1 MFGKPHAK
9 GNFYVTPPDNLFL
22 SRFSKPS
29 LSEFR
34 EKSAKLTGAVAS
46 ALLLLG
52 GIAGSVQAGVVAD
65 GAGTEVNGNEQFP
78 TGEILSGSK
87 GVHGNNGGS
96 ASLTTDTVTIK
107 VTESAVRA
115 ESGGSAT
122 VGNENSAVNL
132 TAESASAG
140 RPTAIYANNT
150 GSILVQ
156 GDSVKAKGVSS
167 VDYEF
172 TRALYAGNNSTVT
185 VNANN
190 IVLEGKHNK
199 TGTSAR
205 AYVVHSVGSVVNI
218 GTSDS
223 DYVELRASATTEA
236 NDGNNVSRTSR
247 VIYASG
253 GKVNVAG
260 QEIVLAVSG
269 YETIGAAADQGASIS
284 LGSENSTLDI
294 DVSGTTMAIGLR
306 AEGDENDGAASI
318 VLTGSSVDI
327 NALSGNGTG
336 IGLMA
341 LNKTESSERPQETTT
356 IEIDSDSA
364 SITAD
369 GVGISAYSNSE
380 VFLNT
385 ALKLSAP
392 TAIEARGNSLVTVN
406 ADDQERT
413 VQIVGDISFATTK
426 EGSGQKLNADVQINL
441 RGDDSYWTG
450 NVKTD
455 YPNDL
460 SDDNQKISQGVSLA
474 LADGAAWNAT
484 VIENTSDE
492 SNKTE
497 AIALHNLTLE
507 NGVVNATA
515 VDQTVSV
522 NNLTVTEKGGTF
534 NAVTTQ
540 NEDGGLA
547 SSKLLAVKTS
557 QVSDGAVLTVNY
569 TGITADKLTE
579 KNVADLAAVN
589 IDGLATTEVVEEGDV
604 KGAWVRTTS
613 ATGEESTRQSE
624 NTKLESFKGVNAA
637 ALVQWR
643 NQINHLTKR
652 LGNIRQQS
660 GDIGAWARVYGGEYK
675 WSDANRVDMT
685 STTVQVGGDARMGDW
700 IVGGAFSYSDSN
712 FDVDNGNGDG
722 DLYSL
727 AVYGTRTFEKGSYV
741 DFVARYGYLKN
752 DIKVGNMDV
761 DFDSNA
767 FSLSLEGGHTFKF
780 MERAYIEPQIQLTY
794 GFAEGDNAT
803 ASNGVKIEQ
812 DDYQNLITRIG
823 LRTGFDFPNDA
834 GTIYAHASYS
844 YDFLGEA
851 DGTASKD
858 QVRASLDEDLGGGW
872 VTYGIGSQFR
882 LGERTFAYGE
892 IERSTGGDVENP
904 WAFNIGFRHLF

>member
-1 MFGKPHAK
+1 M
-9 GNFYVTPPDNLFL
+9 
-22 SRFSKPS
+22 
-29 LSEFR
+29 
-34 EKSAKLTGAVAS
+34 
-46 ALLLLG
+46 G

-122 VGNENSAVNL
+122 VGNENSAVKL

-156 GDSVKAKGVSS
+156 GDSVQAKGVSS

-269 YETIGAAADQGASIS
+269 YEAIGAAADQGASIS

-413 VQIVGDISFATTK
+413 VQIDGDISFATTK

-450 NVKTD
+450 NVKMD

-460 SDDNQKISQGVSLA
+460 SEDNQEILQGVTLA

-484 VIENTSDE
+484 VIEDSSDE

-507 NGVVNATA
+507 NGVVNATK

-522 NNLTVTEKGGTF
+522 NNLTMTEKGGTF

-540 NEDGGLA
+540 NEDGGFA
-547 SSKLLAVKTS
+547 SSKLSV
-557 QVSDGAVLTVNY
+557 
-569 TGITADKLTE
+569 
-579 KNVADLAAVN
+579 
-589 IDGLATTEVVEEGDV
+589 
-604 KGAWVRTTS
+604 
-613 ATGEESTRQSE
+613 
-624 NTKLESFKGVNAA
+624 
-637 ALVQWR
+637 
-643 NQINHLTKR
+643 
-652 LGNIRQQS
+652 
-660 GDIGAWARVYGGEYK
+660 
-675 WSDANRVDMT
+675 
-685 STTVQVGGDARMGDW
+685 
-700 IVGGAFSYSDSN
+700 
-712 FDVDNGNGDG
+712 
-722 DLYSL
+722 
-727 AVYGTRTFEKGSYV
+727 
-741 DFVARYGYLKN
+741 
-752 DIKVGNMDV
+752 
-761 DFDSNA
+761 
-767 FSLSLEGGHTFKF
+767 
-780 MERAYIEPQIQLTY
+780 
-794 GFAEGDNAT
+794 
-803 ASNGVKIEQ
+803 
-812 DDYQNLITRIG
+812 
-823 LRTGFDFPNDA
+823 
-834 GTIYAHASYS
+834 
-844 YDFLGEA
+844 
-851 DGTASKD
+851 
-858 QVRASLDEDLGGGW
+858 
-872 VTYGIGSQFR
+872 
-882 LGERTFAYGE
+882 
-892 IERSTGGDVENP
+892 
-904 WAFNIGFRHLF
+904 

>member
-1 MFGKPHAK
+1 MLP
-9 GNFYVTPPDNLFL
+9 PPDNLFL

-156 GDSVKAKGVSS
+156 GDSVQAKGVSS

-460 SDDNQKISQGVSLA
+460 SDDNKKISQGVSLA

-675 WSDANRVDMT
+675 WGDANRVDMT

-712 FDVDNGNGDG
+712 FDVDNGDGDG

>member
-1 MFGKPHAK
+1 M
-9 GNFYVTPPDNLFL
+9 
-22 SRFSKPS
+22 
-29 LSEFR
+29 
-34 EKSAKLTGAVAS
+34 
-46 ALLLLG
+46 
-52 GIAGSVQAGVVAD
+52 
-65 GAGTEVNGNEQFP
+65 
-78 TGEILSGSK
+78 
-87 GVHGNNGGS
+87 
-96 ASLTTDTVTIK
+96 
-107 VTESAVRA
+107 
-115 ESGGSAT
+115 
-122 VGNENSAVNL
+122 
-132 TAESASAG
+132 
-140 RPTAIYANNT
+140 
-150 GSILVQ
+150 
-156 GDSVKAKGVSS
+156 
-167 VDYEF
+167 
-172 TRALYAGNNSTVT
+172 
-185 VNANN
+185 
-190 IVLEGKHNK
+190 
-199 TGTSAR
+199 
-205 AYVVHSVGSVVNI
+205 NI

-236 NDGNNVSRTSR
+236 NDGNNTSRTSR
-247 VIYASG
+247 VIFASG
-253 GKVNVAG
+253 GEVNVAG
-260 QEIVLAVSG
+260 QEILLSVSG
-269 YETIGAAADQGASIS
+269 YEAIGAAADQGASIS

-413 VQIVGDISFATTK
+413 VQIDGDISFATTK

-460 SDDNQKISQGVSLA
+460 SEENQEISQGVSLA

-522 NNLTVTEKGGTF
+522 NSLTVTEKGGTF

-547 SSKLLAVKTS
+547 SSKLTVQTS

-569 TGITADKLTE
+569 TGITADELTE

-589 IDGLATTEVVEEGDV
+589 IDDLATTEVVEEGDV

-637 ALVQWR
+637 TLVQWR

-652 LGNIRQQS
+652 LGDVRQQS
-660 GDIGAWARVYGGEYK
+660 GDIGAWARVYSGEYK
-675 WSDANRVDMT
+675 WGDANRVDMT

-712 FDVDNGNGDG
+712 FDVDNGDGNG

-727 AVYGTRTFEKGSYV
+727 AVYGTRTFERGSYV

-767 FSLSLEGGHTFKF
+767 FSLSVEGGHTFKF

-872 VTYGIGSQFR
+872 VTYGIGSQLH

>member
-1 MFGKPHAK
+1 MF
-9 GNFYVTPPDNLFL
+9 TPPPIDNLFL
-22 SRFSKPS
+22 SHFSKPS

-34 EKSAKLTGAVAS
+34 AKSAKLTGAVAS

-156 GDSVKAKGVSS
+156 GDSVQAKGVSS

-223 DYVELRASATTEA
+223 DYVELRALATTEA
-236 NDGNNVSRTSR
+236 NDGNNTSRTSR
-247 VIYASG
+247 VIFASG
-253 GKVNVAG
+253 GEVNVAG
-260 QEIVLAVSG
+260 QEILLSVSG
-269 YETIGAAADQGASIS
+269 YEAIGTAADQGASIS

-318 VLTGSSVDI
+318 VLTGSSVNI

-341 LNKTESSERPQETTT
+341 LNNTESSERPQETTT

-380 VFLNT
+380 VLLNT

-392 TAIEARGNSLVTVN
+392 TAIEARGNSLVTVY

-413 VQIVGDISFATTK
+413 VQIDGDISFATTK

-450 NVKTD
+450 NVKMD

-460 SDDNQKISQGVSLA
+460 SVDNQEISQGVTLA

-484 VIENTSDE
+484 VIEDSSDE

-507 NGVVNATA
+507 NGVVNATK

-522 NNLTVTEKGGTF
+522 NNLTMTEKGGTF

-540 NEDGGLA
+540 NEDGGFA
-547 SSKLLAVKTS
+547 SSKLSVQNS

-569 TGITADKLTE
+569 TGITADELTE

-589 IDGLATTEVVEEGDV
+589 VDGLATTEVVEEGDV

-652 LGNIRQQS
+652 LGDVRQQS

-675 WSDANRVDMT
+675 WGDANRVDMT

-712 FDVDNGNGDG
+712 FDVDNGDGDG

-767 FSLSLEGGHTFKF
+767 FSLSVEGGHTFKF

-794 GFAEGDNAT
+794 GFTEGDNAT